1 MVDLDVTIVGGQAA
15 HMTDHEKLHAAYN
28 ASRGHAEC
36 YIDHTATAATTIS
49 VKATAYKA
57 AGTTTLSTTPAAVHF
72 TMPANNRLTYTGA
85 TTATAFISAVLSC
98 TTAGANDLLGFHIAK
113 SGTVVHSSHIDRFV
127 GTGTDQ
133 GAVAV
138 QLLCSL
144 APNEYVE
151 VWVENES
158 AAADITVEHM
168 SLVAITL

>member
-15 HMTDHEKLHAAYN
+15 HMTDHEALHAAYN

-36 YIDHTATAATTIS
+36 YISATAATTIS
-49 VKATAYKA
+49 VKETAYKA
-57 AGTTTLSTTPAAVHF
+57 AGTTTLSTTPAAVNF

-85 TTATAFISAVLSC
+85 TTAAAFISAVLTC
-98 TTAGANDLLGFHIAK
+98 TTAGTNDLLGFHIAK
-113 SGTVVHSSHIDRFV
+113 GGTVVASTHIDRFV

-144 APNEYVE
+144 ATNEYVE